1 MRIFFGSSSPA
12 DYAKEHINTKTPDK
26 NKTKIVAEIKQR
38 IANLKDR
45 IKKMS
50 ETEKINKNAYET
62 LEIIKEIIDYNE
74 NAQKIFCL
82 H

>member
-1 MRIFFGSSSPA
+1 
-12 DYAKEHINTKTPDK
+12 
-26 NKTKIVAEIKQR
+26 
-38 IANLKDR
+38 
-45 IKKMS
+45 MS